1 MQNLLQIAMADVQ
14 LLKISY
20 SGCYVIPTRRKHAHI
35 TSPNENEMNGNTQKT
50 NLSLMYFTKTFL
62 CYINLKTRLRLN
74 NNLYCRISV
83 CLLRIIIKQR
93 RFTIEST

>member
-1 MQNLLQIAMADVQ
+1 MSNLYRLSDQ
-14 LLKISY
+14 LLKFSC
-20 SGCYVIPTRRKHAHI
+20 SGYYVIPTHRKHVYI
-35 TSPNENEMNGNTQKT
+35 TTLNENEMNGNTEKT
-50 NLSLMYFTKTFL
+50 NLCLMYFTKTFL

-93 RFTIEST
+93 RFTIESS